1 MGKEKRPTRFSLMNE
16 FAVVRVFFIL
26 LMTWFFGVYL
36 GRQQAPPRVMEY
48 SLLAFLVACLIVLF
62 ESSAHILSP
71 KRILF
76 ASVGLLFGLIL
87 GSHVYEAVPSNLIG
101 DEELYTRIGCNIVF
115 GYLGIMLALKNV
127 DRFDLS
133 RLKFLMGPPKG
144 NVRVLDTSVVI
155 DGRIRDLATA
165 RFITETLLVPRFV
178 IQELQT
184 LADSNDAVK
193 RAKGRRGLAILE
205 EMKSMDLPITIY
217 ENDYPDCPDVDSKL
231 IAVARETDGELV
243 TNDFNLQKVAM
254 LHQVR
259 TLNLNE
265 LANILKPTAFVGE
278 TIALYISETG
288 EQPRQG
294 VGYLDDGTMVVVESG
309 EDYINQEVLVTV
321 TSILQTSRGRMI
333 FGRLST
339 DKELRPAGR
348 GRPERAESRSERAAE
363 SRERA

>member
-1 MGKEKRPTRFSLMNE
+1 MPPQDSRYRPKRPVLNE
-16 FAVVRVFFIL
+16 FVITRTFFIL
-26 LMTWFFGVYL
+26 LTTWFFGVYL
-36 GRQQAPPRVMEY
+36 GKAQTPSKVLPYTALSFFV
-48 SLLAFLVACLIVLF
+48 SCLVVLF

-71 KRILF
+71 KKILF
-76 ASVGLLFGLIL
+76 AAVGLLFGLIL
-87 GSHVYEAVPSNLIG
+87 GSRLYETVPSSFLG
-101 DEELYTRIGCNIVF
+101 EPLYTRIACNMICGYF
-115 GYLGIMLALKNV
+115 GIILALKNV

-155 DGRIRDLATA
+155 DGRIRDLAAA
-165 RFITETLLVPRFV
+165 RFIPETLVVPQFV

-184 LADSNDAVK
+184 LADSNDPVK

-205 EMKSMDLPITIY
+205 EMKSMDIPLTIY
-217 ENDYPDCPDVDSKL
+217 ENDYANIPDVDQKL

-265 LANILKPTAFVGE
+265 MANILKPTAFVGE
-278 TIALYISETG
+278 TITLYITEKG

-294 VGYLDDGTMVVVESG
+294 IGYLDDGTMVVVEAG
-309 EDYINQEVLVTV
+309 EEYIGQEVLVTV

-333 FGRLST
+333 FGRLCT
-339 DKELRPAGR
+339 DRDQKMVAKGD
-348 GRPERAESRSERAAE
+348 AEV
-363 SRERA
+363 SREQGRETRKS